1 MKYLYFRKTT
11 VRNYIIFIIYYSLF
25 NIHYR
30 NSNHYKIVFYLGEYI
45 SMMYI
50 HAVKMFSKILSS
62 YSIST
67 PCSSVLITFIDKRNY
82 NYYDCHICILFTVD
96 KRCPILCWIMLYMS
110 SEDNYNQYD
119 NKYFY
124 FCDNLRN

>member
-1 MKYLYFRKTT
+1 
-11 VRNYIIFIIYYSLF
+11 
-25 NIHYR
+25 
-30 NSNHYKIVFYLGEYI
+30 
-45 SMMYI
+45 MMYI

-110 SEDNYNQYD
+110 SEDSYNQYD

-124 FCDNLRN
+124 FEKICETKKTWIQLKL